1 MGQAWAQFVPLLAFD
16 AEIRTVVHSANTIES
31 VSARIRRALPA
42 RGYSSKEATALKCV
56 YLNVMSR

>member
-1 MGQAWAQFVPLLAFD
+1 MPLLAFD